1 MLFVFSNFLNI
12 TLSIIQS
19 IRLLNKKEDDGEK
32 KIRET
37 IRTTLSHSTFII
49 ETTRSVLVGTPCVYG
64 ALIGWLVARMPGYLC
79 PEASPPWRKRCFRK
93 RGPPLSAEQS
103 STDPRPRKVVVD
115 PLARARYQSN
125 TLCVCP
131 CPPFPLQRV
140 SIVTICHPLRPSRSV
155 DLAEFHPRISYSFP
169 FFFFP
174 PPNRRSKT
182 KKPQPSLLFRASS
195 MFFRF
200 NDSSVIHLP
209 WDGMLRRL
217 LGSALIP
224 SFRGLFS
231 FRAT

>member
-1 MLFVFSNFLNI
+1 MTVKKKFEKQFEP
-12 TLSIIQS
+12 
-19 IRLLNKKEDDGEK
+19 IR
-32 KIRET
+32 
-37 IRTTLSHSTFII
+37 TLSHSTFII

-131 CPPFPLQRV
+131 CPSFPLQRV

-169 FFFFP
+169 FFSP
-174 PPNRRSKT
+174 LPLTGGQRQRSLN
-182 KKPQPSLLFRASS
+182 P
-195 MFFRF
+195 
-200 NDSSVIHLP
+200 
-209 WDGMLRRL
+209 
-217 LGSALIP
+217 
-224 SFRGLFS
+224 LFS
-231 FRAT
+231 FARVRCSSGSTIPR